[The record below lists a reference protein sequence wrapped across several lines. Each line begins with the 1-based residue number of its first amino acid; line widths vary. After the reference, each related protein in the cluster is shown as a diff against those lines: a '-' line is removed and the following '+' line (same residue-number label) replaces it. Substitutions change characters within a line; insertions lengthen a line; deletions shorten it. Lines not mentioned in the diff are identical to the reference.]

1 MEDATQP
8 PPPPPQ
14 QQETEL
20 AGDKR
25 KREEESPD
33 TATGDAAAA
42 AAAATSPA
50 ATTVEEVAAPAG
62 DKRRRE
68 ESPEKPTG
76 DEASHAASIVEEAS
90 APAPAPAGGDRQLH
104 PMSKTS
110 LCSFFRRRGAGP
122 DGCSHGEGC
131 RYAHTEEELR
141 PRPDGTWDPTSCR
154 AKKLQKVSEED
165 AYEEEVTI
173 DDTSLDKCLLGLSR
187 HWVTDKLKSFLE
199 EQGISYAAAKKKKGM
214 TVGFVTFENIEQLT
228 NAVEVLKENRS
239 GGKEMKIVDANRRS
253 HQKLR
258 AEGPASG
265 NGAATENSIA
275 AAPADGTSGPEAAVA
290 SIRTV
295 RDAVTPLA
303 HMTYKDQLEHKK
315 NSVAQLLKKLTR
327 NAKKACPYGVSLP
340 EWISTSKQIGGLSC
354 KLEGILESPVI
365 DGYRNKCEFSV
376 GHSLA
381 GKKTVGFML
390 GNFREGVTAVEEP
403 VDCPN
408 VSGISSKYAF
418 MFQDFLQLSTLPVW
432 NRVDNSGFW
441 RQFTVREGRSP
452 AQAVVA
458 QDAETQI
465 SEVMI
470 IVQVCSTGIDELLM
484 KDEFAK
490 LSMTLVQGAAT
501 CSPPL
506 PLTTIVVQDHTGISN
521 VAAADCPLIPLLVR
535 KVGQSEEG
543 AVDQTRIHDHISN
556 LRFSL
561 SPTAFFQVNTLAAE
575 RLYTLAGDWANL
587 NSDTLLFDVCC
598 GTGTIGLTLAHH
610 VGMVVGIEM
619 NEAAVLDA
627 QRNALINGIKNC
639 RFVCGKAE
647 NVMGSLL
654 TEYLGSPQQD
664 LVASESNSEVGAT
677 GKNED
682 RVDGTNNNGETM
694 DSSTEKND
702 NGESQQLG
710 DKSDDHPSSSDVIN
724 GDLGDRVSKQL
735 EGGHDQSNVANGNQ
749 NSEEASSL
757 ISEESIATKS
767 ADCLEHTK
775 TLGDGSSVSNNDT
788 LAATACQF
796 KNFVAIVDP
805 PRAGLH
811 PTVIKVLRTHP
822 RIRRLVYISCNPDTL
837 VANAIELCTP
847 TSENREKNKGHRAWR
862 NMSSAGLARQRTK
875 SMPSSEPFVPKR
887 AMAVDL
893 FPHTSHCE
901 MVMLFER

>member
-1 MEDATQP
+1 MEDTTQP
-8 PPPPPQ
+8 PPP

-25 KREEESPD
+25 KREEESPAA
-33 TATGDAAAA
+33 ATGDAAAA

-50 ATTVEEVAAPAG
+50 ASTVEE
-62 DKRRRE
+62 
-68 ESPEKPTG
+68 
-76 DEASHAASIVEEAS
+76 
-90 APAPAPAGGDRQLH
+90 
-104 PMSKTS
+104 
-110 LCSFFRRRGAGP
+110 
-122 DGCSHGEGC
+122 
-131 RYAHTEEELR
+131 
-141 PRPDGTWDPTSCR
+141 
-154 AKKLQKVSEED
+154 
-165 AYEEEVTI
+165 
-173 DDTSLDKCLLGLSR
+173 
-187 HWVTDKLKSFLE
+187 
-199 EQGISYAAAKKKKGM
+199 GISYAAAKKKKGM

-258 AEGPASG
+258 TEGTASG

-275 AAPADGTSGPEAAVA
+275 AAPADGTSGPEVAIA

-327 NAKKACPYGVSLP
+327 NAKKACPYGVPLP
-340 EWISTSKQIGGLSC
+340 EWISESKQIGGLSC

-418 MFQDFLQLSTLPVW
+418 IFQDFLQLSTLPVW

-506 PLTTIVVQDHTGISN
+506 PLTTIVVQ
-521 VAAADCPLIPLLVR
+521 
-535 KVGQSEEG
+535 
-543 AVDQTRIHDHISN
+543 
-556 LRFSL
+556 
-561 SPTAFFQVNTLAAE
+561 
-575 RLYTLAGDWANL
+575 
-587 NSDTLLFDVCC
+587 
-598 GTGTIGLTLAHH
+598 
-610 VGMVVGIEM
+610 VVGIEM

-639 RFVCGKAE
+639 SFVCGKAE

-654 TEYLGSPQQD
+654 TEYLGSPQQH
-664 LVASESNSEVGAT
+664 LVVSESNSEVGAT

-682 RVDGTNNNGETM
+682 IVDGTKNNGETM
-694 DSSTEKND
+694 DSSMEKND

-710 DKSDDHPSSSDVIN
+710 DKSDDHLSSSDEIN

-749 NSEEASSL
+749 NSEEASSF
-757 ISEESIATKS
+757 INEESIATKS

-811 PTVIKVLRTHP
+811 PTV
-822 RIRRLVYISCNPDTL
+822 NTL